1 MERAEGTSEIG
12 PNGPRPGGASIRLS
26 AMTEFEKNET
36 TQATP
41 GTEGA
46 IAPAPQQPELHV
58 GVGVLLGRMSSG
70 EAA

>member
-1 MERAEGTSEIG
+1 
-12 PNGPRPGGASIRLS
+12 
-26 AMTEFEKNET
+26 MTEFEKNET